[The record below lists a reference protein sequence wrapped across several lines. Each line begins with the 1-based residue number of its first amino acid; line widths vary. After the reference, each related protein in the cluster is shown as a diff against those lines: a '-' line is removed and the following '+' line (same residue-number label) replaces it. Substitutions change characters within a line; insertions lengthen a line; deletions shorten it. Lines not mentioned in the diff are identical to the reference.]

1 MPNQISASFRLTAP
15 YFSSAIHYLTHE
27 NFKKH
32 MHLPSKY
39 LIFNLP
45 YFLFVFLSLSLSLCL
60 QGRCVISVQ
69 LTDEELVADDKGV
82 DYFLLFAGSTQR
94 HLTSTLRN
102 NHDTLHALCPGMP
115 HFPQFPAALTT
126 TADKCVGRQLH
137 LQCFNACSNWNFL
150 ITCLG

>member
-1 MPNQISASFRLTAP
+1 MQTLKYTCI
-15 YFSSAIHYLTHE
+15 YLL
-27 NFKKH
+27 NILFF
-32 MHLPSKY
+32 Y
-39 LIFNLP
+39 LS
-45 YFLFVFLSLSLSLCL
+45 YFLFPPSPPPPLSLCL

-102 NHDTLHALCPGMP
+102 NHDTLHALCPGKP
-115 HFPQFPAALTT
+115 HLPQFPAALTN

-137 LQCFNACSNWNFL
+137 LQCSMHVQTETFWSLLASVHLEGPVLYPLSDFSP
-150 ITCLG
+150 